1 MTNLE
6 PNSKCALAS
15 FTGTTFGLCKKRKFR
30 MRLAKASRYAASFA
44 TRVQLPRAAGIIHRA
59 LSPVTPCGQAD
70 ERAER
75 EWSSGA
81 DGEHLAG
88 AGAATSLLVSSSSDG
103 DMLLQV
109 GC

>member
-1 MTNLE
+1 MPHPL
-6 PNSKCALAS
+6 
-15 FTGTTFGLCKKRKFR
+15 R
-30 MRLAKASRYAASFA
+30 
-44 TRVQLPRAAGIIHRA
+44 RVFISHELPLDMIPRAP
-59 LSPVTPCGQAD
+59 SPVTPRGQAD